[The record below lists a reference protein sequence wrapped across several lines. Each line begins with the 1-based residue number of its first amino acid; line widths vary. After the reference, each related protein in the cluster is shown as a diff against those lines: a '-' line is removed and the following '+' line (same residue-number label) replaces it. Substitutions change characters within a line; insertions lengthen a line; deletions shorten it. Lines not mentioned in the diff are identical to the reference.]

1 MQAFETQRTENPSA
15 QSTGISQNPWLL
27 LLLLSLLLASACN
40 SSPEPETELSATRL
54 LATQLP
60 APTAT
65 GTPLAT
71 PTPRPTRQPPG
82 QLTRT
87 YTVQAGDTLSGI
99 AAYLGISVEE
109 LLTTNELTN
118 ADQLQSGQ
126 LLKLPVQSP
135 VVGPEAVLLPDSE
148 LVYGPA
154 FANFELTSAT
164 APYSGYFQTYTETLP
179 TGEVVTGPE
188 IVTRIAMQYSVG
200 PRVLLALLEA
210 ESGWLTNPHPPPAA
224 CEYPLGHVRDGWEGL
239 NAQLHWT
246 ADDLNA
252 GFYGWLFNDLWTFR
266 LADRS
271 YVQFASTLNAGT
283 AGIQRALADSA
294 DFAVFQERLQKF
306 ETAYYRLWGD
316 PFVYTVEP
324 LLPPE
329 GEELPTLALPWPSG
343 ETWYFTGGPHG
354 GWGEGSA
361 RAALDFATGER
372 DLGCRDSR
380 QLVTAVTAGQ
390 IAYSR
395 EGLVLQELDHDGFI
409 GTGWVLIYMHI
420 AAQDRVAAGAQ
431 VERGDALGHPSC
443 EGGPATAS
451 HLHFA
456 RRYNGVWIPADSP
469 WPLILS
475 GWRARAGER
484 SYDGSLQKGEL
495 IKTAE
500 EDWLSDNAI
509 LQRR

>member
-1 MQAFETQRTENPSA
+1 MKSSLIRRKL
-15 QSTGISQNPWLL
+15 WLSL
-27 LLLLSLLLASACN
+27 LFLSLLLAAACN
-40 SSPEPETELSATRL
+40 SSPGPEATLSTSLL
-54 LATQLP
+54 LATQP

-65 GTPLAT
+65 GTPLLT
-71 PTPRPTRQPPG
+71 STPRPTRQPPA

-87 YTVQAGDTLSGI
+87 YAVQAGDTLSGI
-99 AAYLGISVEE
+99 AAYLSISVDE
-109 LLTTNELTN
+109 LLETNELTN
-118 ADQLQSGQ
+118 ADQLWSGQ
-126 LLKLPVQSP
+126 LLKLPLQSP
-135 VVGPEAVLLPDSE
+135 VVGPETVLLPDSE
-148 LVYGPA
+148 LVYSPA
-154 FANFELTSAT
+154 FANFELRTAT
-164 APYSGYFQTYTETLP
+164 AQYSGYFQTYTETLV

-188 IVTRIAMQYSVG
+188 IVTRIAIQYSVG

-210 ESGWLTNPHPPPAA
+210 ESGWLTNPHPPPVAR
-224 CEYPLGHVRDGWEGL
+224 EYPLGHVRDGWEGL
-239 NAQLHWT
+239 TAQLHWT

-271 YVQFASTLNAGT
+271 YVQFAANLNAGT
-283 AGIQRALADSA
+283 AGVQRALADSA
-294 DFAVFQERLQKF
+294 DFTAFQERLQKF
-306 ETAYYRLWGD
+306 ESTYYRLWGN
-316 PFVYTVEP
+316 PFSYTVEP
-324 LLPPE
+324 LLPPA
-329 GEELPTLALPWPSG
+329 GDIPALALPWAQG

-372 DLGCRDSR
+372 DWGCRVS
-380 QLVTAVTAGQ
+380 QQWVTAAAAGQ

-395 EGLVLQELDHDGFI
+395 EGLILQELDHDEFI

-420 AAQDRVAAGAQ
+420 AAQDCVVTGAL
-431 VERGDALGHPSC
+431 VERGDMLGHPSC

-456 RRYNGVWIPADSP
+456 RRYNGVWVPADSP

-475 GWRARAGER
+475 GWRAKAGAR
-484 SYDGSLQKGEL
+484 SYDGALQKGEF

-500 EDWLSDNAI
+500 EDWLNDNA
-509 LQRR
+509 LLHPRP

>member
-1 MQAFETQRTENPSA
+1 MKSNLIPPQKLWLALLFFC
-15 QSTGISQNPWLL
+15 LL
-27 LLLLSLLLASACN
+27 LVITAC
-40 SSPEPETELSATRL
+40 SSSSTSEENISATHL
-54 LATQLP
+54 LATSLP
-60 APTAT
+60 APTT
-65 GTPLAT
+65 TSTPCAT
-71 PTPRPTRQPPG
+71 PTPRPTRQPPT

-109 LLTTNELTN
+109 LLVSNGLTD

-135 VVGPEAVLLPDSE
+135 VVGPKAVLLPDSE

-154 FANFELTSAT
+154 YANFELTSAIT
-164 APYSGYFQTYTETLP
+164 PYSGYFQTYTEALP

-188 IVTRIAMQYSVG
+188 IIMRIAMQYSVG

-210 ESGWLTNPHPPPAA
+210 ESGWLTNPHPSQAA

-239 NAQLHWT
+239 TSQLLWT

-252 GFYGWLFNDLWTFR
+252 GFYGWLFDDLWTFR

-271 YVQFASTLNAGT
+271 SVQFATTINAGT
-283 AGIQRALADSA
+283 AGVQRSLADSA
-294 DFAVFQERLQKF
+294 DFTAFQERLQKF
-306 ETAYYRLWGD
+306 ETTYYRLWGD
-316 PFVYTVEP
+316 PFSYTGEP
-324 LLPPE
+324 LLPPVAAP
-329 GEELPTLALPWPSG
+329 PTLALPWSVG

-361 RAALDFATGER
+361 RAALDFATSER
-372 DLGCRDSR
+372 NWGCRVSE

-395 EGLVLQELDHDGFI
+395 EGLILQELDHDGFI
-409 GTGWVLIYMHI
+409 GTGWVLIYMHL
-420 AAQDRVAAGAQ
+420 AAQDRVVAGAQ
-431 VERGDALGHPSC
+431 VELGDALGHPSC

-469 WPLILS
+469 WPLVLS
-475 GWRARAGER
+475 GWRARAGAR

-500 EDWLSDNAI
+500 EDWLSANAI
-509 LQRR
+509 LHLR

>member
-1 MQAFETQRTENPSA
+1 MKPNLIQNKLWPS
-15 QSTGISQNPWLL
+15 
-27 LLLLSLLLASACN
+27 LLLLSLLLAAACN
-40 SSPEPETELSATRL
+40 RSPEPETPSASRL

-65 GTPLAT
+65 GTPLPT
-71 PTPRPTRQPPG
+71 PTPRPTRQPPA

-99 AAYLGISVEE
+99 AAYLGISVDE
-109 LLTTNELTN
+109 LLETNALTN
-118 ADQLQSGQ
+118 ADQLRSGQ
-126 LLKLPVQSP
+126 LLKLPLQSP
-135 VVGPEAVLLPDSE
+135 VAGPEAVLLPDSE

-154 FANFELTSAT
+154 FANFELHTTT
-164 APYSGYFQTYTETLP
+164 AKYSGYFQTYTETLA
-179 TGEVVTGPE
+179 TGEVLTGPE
-188 IVTRIAMQYSVG
+188 IVTRIAMQYSIG

-210 ESGWLTNPHPPPAA
+210 ESGWLTNPHPPQEARD
-224 CEYPLGHVRDGWEGL
+224 YPLGHIRDGWEGL
-239 NAQLHWT
+239 TAQLLWT

-252 GFYGWLFNDLWTFR
+252 GFYGWLYNDLWTFR

-271 YVQFASTLNAGT
+271 YVQFATTLNAGT
-283 AGIQRALADSA
+283 AGVQRALADSPS
-294 DFAVFQERLQKF
+294 FAVFQERLQKF
-306 ETAYYRLWGD
+306 ETTYYRLWGN
-316 PFVYTVEP
+316 PFSYTVEP
-324 LLPPE
+324 LLPPA
-329 GEELPTLALPWPSG
+329 GDIPALTLPWPRG
-343 ETWYFTGGPHG
+343 ETWYLTSGPHG

-372 DLGCRDSR
+372 HLGCHVSQ
-380 QLVTAVTAGQ
+380 QLVTAATTGR

-395 EGLVLQELDHDGFI
+395 EGLVLQELDHDEFI

-420 AAQDRVAAGAQ
+420 ASQDRVIAGSQ
-431 VERGDALGHPSC
+431 VEFGDAIGHPSC

-475 GWRARAGER
+475 GWRAQAGIR

-500 EDWLSDNAI
+500 EDWLSDNA
-509 LQRR
+509 LLHPRQ